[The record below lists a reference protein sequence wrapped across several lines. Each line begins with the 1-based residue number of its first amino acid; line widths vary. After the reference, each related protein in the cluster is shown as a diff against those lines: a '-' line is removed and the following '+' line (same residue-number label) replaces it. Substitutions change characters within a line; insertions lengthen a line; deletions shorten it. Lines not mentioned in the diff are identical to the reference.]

1 MLDPRIYRTGLIV
14 AALAL
19 VVLAFSLR
27 NQQGALRPSVA
38 PEAFNGVNVVSTMSA
53 IAQRDPVRAP
63 GSNGDDALAVQVRNA
78 LERDRLNPSIDT
90 FSARTANGVRT
101 LENVVGV
108 LPGSTQG
115 ASLAIVAPRDT
126 QSAGSAQSASATA
139 MLLELARVLK
149 GETLQRTVVLAST
162 SGSQGTA
169 GAMRLASR
177 LPGPVDAVLVLGDVA
192 SATIRQPIAI
202 PWSQTRSLAP
212 PALRNT
218 LASALAA
225 QTSLRA
231 AGTGLG
237 GQFAHL
243 ALPFTLGQQAPF
255 VARGIPAVELSL
267 GGEGGAG
274 SGAGIASPSQ
284 ITGIGRAVL
293 STISALDA
301 GPTVEAPSAYLLLDG
316 KVVPAWS
323 LSLFVLALLVPI
335 LMTAVDGVARA
346 RRRGHAVWR
355 SAGLVLMAAIPFALA
370 VLVVVVARLVG
381 AIGVAPP
388 GPVAPGAVTMDG
400 GGAAVLVAAALA
412 IVGAAASVW
421 SFAARTTTRGRAA
434 RARAARRAGRARA
447 GGPELRSAFE
457 RAPARAGGPDSGA
470 ADTTADGALPGLVV
484 VMCAATFAV
493 WLRNPYAALL
503 LIPALHLWPWA
514 VNSELRIPLPGRVAL
529 VAVGLVPAALIVIY
543 YAHGLGY
550 GPLGLAWE
558 GALMLAGH
566 GVGAVAAIEWCVVAG
581 CTLTAVALAVLAA
594 RRPQAAVTPVTVRG
608 PVTYAGPG
616 SLGGTESALRR

>member
-27 NQQGALRPSVA
+27 SQPGAMSPTVS
-38 PEAFNGVNVVSTMSA
+38 PEAFDGANVANGMSA
-53 IAQRDPVRAP
+53 ITSGDPVRAP
-63 GSNGDDALAVQVRNA
+63 GSAGDDALATEVVKA
-78 LERDRLNPSIDT
+78 FKKDKLNPSTDT
-90 FSARTANGVRT
+90 FSARTSDGVRV

-108 LPGSTQG
+108 LPGSTQKP
-115 ASLAIVAPRDT
+115 SLVIVAPRDT
-126 QSAGSAQSASATA
+126 SGAGSTQSASATA
-139 MLLELARVLK
+139 MLLELARVLR

-169 GAMRLASR
+169 GAVRLASTMD
-177 LPGPVDAVLVLGDVA
+177 GSVDAVLVLGDVA
-192 SATIRQPIAI
+192 STRIRQPIVI
-202 PWSQTRSLAP
+202 PWSMARSIAP
-212 PALRNT
+212 PQLRNT
-218 LASALAA
+218 LVSALASQA
-225 QTSLRA
+225 SLRTT
-231 AGTGLG
+231 GIGLG

-255 VARGIPAVELSL
+255 VARGIPAVELSVS
-267 GGEGGAG
+267 GERGPDPGAPT
-274 SGAGIASPSQ
+274 AGPSQ

-293 STISALDA
+293 SAISALDA
-301 GPTVEAPSAYLLLDG
+301 GSTVQRPSAYLLLDG

-323 LSLFVLALLVPI
+323 LSLFVLALLVPVA
-335 LMTAVDGVARA
+335 LTAVDGVARA

-355 SAGLVLMAAIPFALA
+355 STGLVLATAAPFVLA
-370 VLVVVVARLVG
+370 VAVVVLARLIG

-388 GPVAPGAVTMDG
+388 GPVAPGAVALDG
-400 GGAAVLVAAALA
+400 AGAAVLILAALA
-412 IVGAAASVW
+412 ILGGAAAIW
-421 SFAARTTTRGRAA
+421 SLARHTSTRSRAA
-434 RARAARRAGRARA
+434 RERVVRRAGRQRA
-447 GGPELRSAFE
+447 AEPGLRSAFE
-457 RAPARAGGPDSGA
+457 RAPAPESGV

-484 VMCAATFAV
+484 VLCAATFAV

-503 LIPALHLWPWA
+503 LVPALHLWPWA
-514 VNSELRIPLPGRVAL
+514 VNSELRLPLPARLAL
-529 VAVGLVPAALIVIY
+529 VGVGLVPPALVVIY
-543 YAHGLGY
+543 YAHGFGF

-566 GVGAVAAIEWCVVAG
+566 GVSATAAIEWCVVAG
-581 CTLTAVALAVLAA
+581 CALTAATLAVLAT
-594 RRPQAAVTPVTVRG
+594 RRPQATVAPVTVRG